1 MMKSLFIT
9 RIKKSLITLLI
20 ICIGQNGIFSA
31 SVHASE
37 PTSTPRES
45 MSIAIG
51 KSIVHKL
58 TDPITR
64 LSIGDSSIADVML
77 VNSKQIYILGKKSG
91 STNLNL
97 WSGGSRVS
105 VIDLAVGADTASLR
119 NLLFDLL
126 PNENT
131 FRISAAGDSLVL
143 SGKMSDAMRVQ
154 QAVKISEEFTGKKVL
169 NMLVTEDLPQVLLEV
184 KVAEID
190 KSIADRLGVQV
201 SGSNFTFNPIGAIP
215 SVGTTTLSGTI
226 GSVTSLLQANMQ
238 SGLVKILAEPNIMA
252 ISGQEGKFLAGGIVF
267 LPVPQTLGTGGT
279 VITLQQQQFGV
290 GIKFTPT
297 VLSGGKINLKVAP
310 EVSEVNPVGISI
322 SANNSTQILPAINT
336 RQASTTVQL
345 YDGQSFAIGGL
356 IKNNVVEVISAFP
369 WLANIPVL
377 GALFRS
383 SSFQNDRSELLI
395 VVTPRI
401 VAPLSSQPSLPT
413 DKYIQPSQSEFF
425 LEGRMEGR
433 KPQGAPVNKL
443 EQKNVQPVPIV
454 PSQTQVP
461 AVEILP
467 STPNPAQPKTVV
479 RATPTST
486 LESIQAPAPTLAKPA
501 AVVATSPSL
510 EAPSV
515 VTSQDS
521 GVVSAPD
528 EGSKLKALELP
539 WREVEESGSFN
550 SGAKQ

>member
-1 MMKSLFIT
+1 MIKPLFIS
-9 RIKKSLITLLI
+9 RIKKSLITFLI
-20 ICIGQNGIFSA
+20 ICIGQNGVFA
-31 SVHASE
+31 AAVQASE
-37 PTSTPRES
+37 LASPPREN

-58 TDPITR
+58 TEPITR

-97 WSGGSRVS
+97 WAGGSRVS

-131 FRISAAGDSLVL
+131 FRISAAGESLVL

-201 SGSNFTFNPIGAIP
+201 SGSNFTFNPIGALP
-215 SVGTTTLSGTI
+215 TLGTTTLSGTI

-252 ISGQEGKFLAGGIVF
+252 ISGQEGKFLAGGIIF

-401 VAPLSSQPSLPT
+401 VAPLSSQPALPT

-433 KPQGAPVNKL
+433 KSQGAPVTQL
-443 EQKNVQPVPIV
+443 EQQNVQPAPISPSQNKVPAAEMPASAPIPV
-454 PSQTQVP
+454 PSQP
-461 AVEILP
+461 
-467 STPNPAQPKTVV
+467 VV
-479 RATPTST
+479 RTTSAST
-486 LESIQAPAPTLAKPA
+486 LEPRQAPAPTLAKPEP
-501 AVVATSPSL
+501 VVAISPSL
-510 EAPSV
+510 NS
-515 VTSQDS
+515 SS
-521 GVVSAPD
+521 VSAARDPGIVNATD
-528 EGSKLKALELP
+528 AGPQLKILELP
-539 WREVEESGSFN
+539 WREVDVAGASN
-550 SGAKQ
+550 SGGNQ

>member
-1 MMKSLFIT
+1 MINLRNISYRAVL
-9 RIKKSLITLLI
+9 KKYLATLLI
-20 ICIGQNGIFSA
+20 ICVVHNPMMV
-31 SVHASE
+31 SVVLAN
-37 PTSTPRES
+37 ES
-45 MSIAIG
+45 LIAPERDSMTLAVG

-58 TDPITR
+58 KDPISR
-64 LSIGDSSIADVML
+64 VSIGDASIADVLL
-77 VNSKQIYILGKKSG
+77 VNNRQIYILGKKSG

-97 WSGGSRVS
+97 WSGNNRVS
-105 VIDLAVGADTASLR
+105 VIDLAVGADTASLK
-119 NLLFDLL
+119 NLLLDLL
-126 PNENT
+126 PEEKS
-131 FRISAAGDSLVL
+131 FRISAAGESLVL
-143 SGKMSDAMRVQ
+143 SGKISDAMRVQ
-154 QAVKISEEFTGKKVL
+154 QAILISEQFTGKKVL
-169 NMLVTEDLPQVLLEV
+169 NMLTTDDLPQVLLEV

-190 KSIADRLGVQV
+190 KSVADRLGVQV

-215 SVGTTTLSGTI
+215 SAANTTLSGTI
-226 GSVTSLLQANMQ
+226 GSITSLLQANMQ

-297 VLSGGKINLKVAP
+297 VLGGGKINLKVAP

-401 VAPLSSQPSLPT
+401 VKPLDTQPALPT

-433 KPQGAPVNKL
+433 KPASPPARSL
-443 EQKNVQPVPIV
+443 EQQPVPPASDMKTTQGAAITSRPV
-454 PSQTQVP
+454 PELAQPGPQSQVAAPPKPTAAIPP
-461 AVEILP
+461 AASVAGKSPEAPKEVEIKQVDSSPELEMP
-467 STPNPAQPKTVV
+467 WRTVDSSTANN
-479 RATPTST
+479 
-486 LESIQAPAPTLAKPA
+486 
-501 AVVATSPSL
+501 
-510 EAPSV
+510 
-515 VTSQDS
+515 
-521 GVVSAPD
+521 
-528 EGSKLKALELP
+528 EGSK
-539 WREVEESGSFN
+539 
-550 SGAKQ
+550 

>member
-1 MMKSLFIT
+1 MIRIMKAPSRISL
-9 RIKKSLITLLI
+9 KKYLTGFLI
-20 ICIGQNGIFSA
+20 ICLGQSGIGMPLASA
-31 SVHASE
+31 SDSVIS
-37 PTSTPRES
+37 SGRES
-45 MSIAIG
+45 MSLAIG
-51 KSIVHKL
+51 KSLVHQLK
-58 TDPITR
+58 DPISR
-64 LSIGDSSIADVML
+64 VSIGDTSIADVLL

-97 WSGGSRVS
+97 WSGNNRVS
-105 VIDLAVGADTASLR
+105 VIDLAIGADTASLK
-119 NLLFDLL
+119 NLLLDLL
-126 PNENT
+126 PDEKS
-131 FRISAAGDSLVL
+131 FRISAAGESLVL
-143 SGKMSDAMRVQ
+143 SGKISDAMRVQ
-154 QAVKISEEFTGKKVL
+154 QAVMISEQFTGKKVL
-169 NMLVTEDLPQVLLEV
+169 NMLTTDDLPQVLLEV

-215 SVGTTTLSGTI
+215 SAATTTLSGTI
-226 GSVTSLLQANMQ
+226 GSITSLLQANMQ

-401 VAPLSSQPSLPT
+401 VKPLDTNPALPT

-433 KPQGAPVNKL
+433 KPATTAPRSL
-443 EQKNVQPVPIV
+443 EQQPVQPNND
-454 PSQTQVP
+454 
-461 AVEILP
+461 
-467 STPNPAQPKTVV
+467 PNPAELTAVVPIQSAPQVTQSSSQNSLPVPAQPIIVV
-479 RATPTST
+479 PTQ
-486 LESIQAPAPTLAKPA
+486 IQASGTPLSE
-501 AVVATSPSL
+501 SPPIGVL
-510 EAPSV
+510 
-515 VTSQDS
+515 QDE
-521 GVVSAPD
+521 PLP
-528 EGSKLKALELP
+528 EFEMP
-539 WREVEESGSFN
+539 WREISPGSAVN
-550 SGAKQ
+550 SRSN

>member
-1 MMKSLFIT
+1 MKFPS
-9 RIKKSLITLLI
+9 RIYLKKYLSALLI
-20 ICIGQNGIFSA
+20 ICVGHSGIAIPLASA
-31 SVHASE
+31 SDNPIS
-37 PTSTPRES
+37 SGRES
-45 MSIAIG
+45 MSLAIG
-51 KSIVHKL
+51 KSLVHHLK
-58 TDPITR
+58 DPISR
-64 LSIGDSSIADVML
+64 VSIGDTSIADVLL
-77 VNSKQIYILGKKSG
+77 VNNKQIYILGKKSG

-97 WSGGSRVS
+97 WSSNNRVS
-105 VIDLAVGADTASLR
+105 VIDLAVGADTASLKK
-119 NLLFDLL
+119 LLLDLL
-126 PNENT
+126 PDEKS
-131 FRISAAGDSLVL
+131 FQISAAGESLVL
-143 SGKMSDAMRVQ
+143 SGKISDAMRVQ
-154 QAVKISEEFTGKKVL
+154 QAVMISEQFTGKKVL
-169 NMLVTEDLPQVLLEV
+169 NMLTTDDLPQVLLEV

-215 SVGTTTLSGTI
+215 SAATTTLSGTI
-226 GSVTSLLQANMQ
+226 GSITSLLQANMQ

-401 VAPLSSQPSLPT
+401 VKPLDTNPALPT

-433 KPQGAPVNKL
+433 KPATTAPRSL
-443 EQKNVQPVPIV
+443 EQQPVQPSIDQNPAELTAVVPIQSAPQV
-454 PSQTQVP
+454 TQPSSQNP
-461 AVEILP
+461 LSE
-467 STPNPAQPKTVV
+467 PAQPIIVV
-479 RATPTST
+479 PPQTQASGAS
-486 LESIQAPAPTLAKPA
+486 LSESPAIGIR
-501 AVVATSPSL
+501 
-510 EAPSV
+510 
-515 VTSQDS
+515 Q
-521 GVVSAPD
+521 
-528 EGSKLKALELP
+528 EGPLQVLELP
-539 WREVEESGSFN
+539 WREINPSPAVNVRSN
-550 SGAKQ
+550 

>member
-1 MMKSLFIT
+1 MKAPCCISFKKYLILF
-9 RIKKSLITLLI
+9 LIVCL
-20 ICIGQNGIFSA
+20 GQNGLLMPGALA
-31 SVHASE
+31 SDIIN
-37 PTSTPRES
+37 TPQRES
-45 MSIAIG
+45 MSLAIG
-51 KSIVHKL
+51 KSIVHQLKE
-58 TDPITR
+58 PISR
-64 LSIGDSSIADVML
+64 VSVGDTAIADVLL
-77 VNSKQIYILGKKSG
+77 VNNKQIYILGKKPG

-97 WSGGSRVS
+97 WSGNNRVS
-105 VIDLAVGADTASLR
+105 VIDLAVGADTASLK
-119 NLLFDLL
+119 NLLLDLL
-126 PNENT
+126 PDEKS
-131 FRISAAGDSLVL
+131 FRISAAGESLVL
-143 SGKMSDAMRVQ
+143 SGRISDAMRVQ
-154 QAVKISEEFTGKKVL
+154 QAILISEQFTGKKVL
-169 NMLVTEDLPQVLLEV
+169 NMLTTDDLPQVLLEV

-201 SGSNFTFNPIGAIP
+201 SGSNFTFNPIGSIP
-215 SVGTTTLSGTI
+215 AAATTTLSGTI
-226 GSVTSLLQANMQ
+226 GSITSLLQANMQ

-267 LPVPQTLGTGGT
+267 LPVPQTLGTGGS

-322 SANNSTQILPAINT
+322 SANNTTQILPAINT

-401 VAPLSSQPSLPT
+401 VKPLDTKPSLPT

-433 KPQGAPVNKL
+433 KPTVPAPSSLNQQAVEPIIGTKAAEVITAIATLPTPEVVAPSPQIPLPPTAQPIVATAPPVQAGGAPLGESKAINV
-443 EQKNVQPVPIV
+443 EQ
-454 PSQTQVP
+454 
-461 AVEILP
+461 
-467 STPNPAQPKTVV
+467 
-479 RATPTST
+479 
-486 LESIQAPAPTLAKPA
+486 
-501 AVVATSPSL
+501 
-510 EAPSV
+510 
-515 VTSQDS
+515 
-521 GVVSAPD
+521 D
-528 EGSKLKALELP
+528 EPQEFEMP
-539 WREVEESGSFN
+539 WRKVNS
-550 SGAKQ
+550 SGAINQGSN

>member
-1 MMKSLFIT
+1 LINIMKTPCYSVF
-9 RIKKSLITLLI
+9 KKYLVVLLI
-20 ICIGQNGIFSA
+20 ACIGQNGMVLSVALA
-31 SVHASE
+31 SDGSMASQ
-37 PTSTPRES
+37 RES
-45 MSIAIG
+45 MSLAIG

-58 TDPITR
+58 KEPISR
-64 LSIGDSSIADVML
+64 ISVGDTSIADVLL
-77 VNSKQIYILGKKSG
+77 VNSKQIYILGKKPG

-97 WSGGSRVS
+97 WSGSNRVS
-105 VIDLAVGADTASLR
+105 VIDLAVGADTASLK
-119 NLLFDLL
+119 NLLLDLL
-126 PNENT
+126 PEEKS
-131 FRISAAGDSLVL
+131 FRISAAGESLVL
-143 SGKMSDAMRVQ
+143 SGKISDAVRVQ
-154 QAVKISEEFTGKKVL
+154 QAVMISEQFTGKKVL
-169 NMLVTEDLPQVLLEV
+169 NMLTTDDLPQVLLEV

-190 KSIADRLGVQV
+190 KSVADRLGVQV
-201 SGSNFTFNPIGAIP
+201 SGSNFTFNPIGSAA
-215 SVGTTTLSGTI
+215 SAATTTLSGTI
-226 GSVTSLLQANMQ
+226 GSITSLLQANMQ

-401 VAPLSSQPSLPT
+401 VKPLDSKPGLPT

-433 KPQGAPVNKL
+433 RPVTPATTPL
-443 EQKNVQPVPIV
+443 EQQSAQPTISTKTPELTPVP
-454 PSQTQVP
+454 PSSPTP
-461 AVEILP
+461 EPEAPTPP
-467 STPNPAQPKTVV
+467 SPLQSASQSTGSTAPQAQESSAQPSNPQATEVLQNQSV
-479 RATPTST
+479 R
-486 LESIQAPAPTLAKPA
+486 EFQM
-501 AVVATSPSL
+501 
-510 EAPSV
+510 
-515 VTSQDS
+515 
-521 GVVSAPD
+521 
-528 EGSKLKALELP
+528 P
-539 WREVEESGSFN
+539 WREVDSVNAINPRGN
-550 SGAKQ
+550 

>member
-1 MMKSLFIT
+1 
-9 RIKKSLITLLI
+9 
-20 ICIGQNGIFSA
+20 
-31 SVHASE
+31 
-37 PTSTPRES
+37 

-58 TDPITR
+58 KEPITR

-97 WSGGSRVS
+97 WTGGNRVS
-105 VIDLAVGADTASLR
+105 VIDLAVGVDTASLR
-119 NLLFDLL
+119 NLLQDLL
-126 PNENT
+126 PDENT
-131 FRISAAGDSLVL
+131 FRILAAGESLVL
-143 SGKMSDAMRVQ
+143 SGKMSDALKVQ
-154 QAVKISEEFTGKKVL
+154 QAIKISEEFTGRKVL
-169 NMLVTEDLPQVLLEV
+169 NMLATEDLPQVLLEV

-201 SGSNFTFNPIGAIP
+201 NGSNFSFNPIGSLP
-215 SVGTTTLSGTI
+215 TLGTTTLSGTI
-226 GSVTSLLQANMQ
+226 GSVTSLLQSNMQ

-425 LEGRMEGR
+425 LEGRMEGS
-433 KPQGAPVNKL
+433 KPQGNSINPLV
-443 EQKNVQPVPIV
+443 EQNVQPAPVMPN
-454 PSQTQVP
+454 QTEMP
-461 AVEILP
+461 AVEMSSAESIP
-467 STPNPAQPKTVV
+467 VQSQPMVWSTSTSTPEL
-479 RATPTST
+479 R
-486 LESIQAPAPTLAKPA
+486 QASAPTLVKSEAGVA
-501 AVVATSPSL
+501 ATPSL
-510 EAPSV
+510 ESSSTATV
-515 VTSQDS
+515 Q
-521 GVVSAPD
+521 
-528 EGSKLKALELP
+528 ELLKTLELP
-539 WREVEESGSFN
+539 WQVIDASGSPN
-550 SGAKQ
+550 PEGK

>member
-1 MMKSLFIT
+1 MIKPLFIS
-9 RIKKSLITLLI
+9 RIKKSLITFLI
-20 ICIGQNGIFSA
+20 ICIGQNGVFA
-31 SVHASE
+31 AAVQASE
-37 PTSTPRES
+37 LASPPREN

-58 TDPITR
+58 TEPITR

-97 WSGGSRVS
+97 WAGGSRVS

-131 FRISAAGDSLVL
+131 FRISAAGESLVL

-201 SGSNFTFNPIGAIP
+201 SGSNFTFNPIGALP
-215 SVGTTTLSGTI
+215 TLGTTTLSGTI

-252 ISGQEGKFLAGGIVF
+252 ISGQEGKFLAGGIIF

-401 VAPLSSQPSLPT
+401 VAPLSSQPALPT

-433 KPQGAPVNKL
+433 KSQGAPVTQL
-443 EQKNVQPVPIV
+443 EQQNVQPVPITPSQNKVPAAEMPASAPIPV
-454 PSQTQVP
+454 PSQP
-461 AVEILP
+461 
-467 STPNPAQPKTVV
+467 VV
-479 RATPTST
+479 RTTPAST
-486 LESIQAPAPTLAKPA
+486 LEPRQAPAPTLAKPE
-501 AVVATSPSL
+501 AVVAISPSL
-510 EAPSV
+510 NS
-515 VTSQDS
+515 SS
-521 GVVSAPD
+521 VSAARDPSIVNATD
-528 EGSKLKALELP
+528 AGSQLKILELP
-539 WREVEESGSFN
+539 WRELDVAGAPN
-550 SGAKQ
+550 SGGNQ

>member
-1 MMKSLFIT
+1 MINLRNISYRAVL
-9 RIKKSLITLLI
+9 KKYLATLLI
-20 ICIGQNGIFSA
+20 ICVVHNPMMV
-31 SVHASE
+31 SVVLANESLIASE
-37 PTSTPRES
+37 RDS
-45 MSIAIG
+45 MTLAVG

-58 TDPITR
+58 KDPISR
-64 LSIGDSSIADVML
+64 VSIGDASIADVLL
-77 VNSKQIYILGKKSG
+77 VNNRQIYILGKKSG

-97 WSGGSRVS
+97 WSGNNRVS
-105 VIDLAVGADTASLR
+105 VIDLAVGADTASLK
-119 NLLFDLL
+119 NLLLDLL
-126 PNENT
+126 PEEKS
-131 FRISAAGDSLVL
+131 FRISAAGESLVL
-143 SGKMSDAMRVQ
+143 SGKISDAMRVQ
-154 QAVKISEEFTGKKVL
+154 QAILISEQFTGKKVL
-169 NMLVTEDLPQVLLEV
+169 NMLTTDDLPQVLLEV

-190 KSIADRLGVQV
+190 KSVADRLGVQV

-215 SVGTTTLSGTI
+215 SAANTTLSGTI
-226 GSVTSLLQANMQ
+226 GSITSLLQANMQ

-252 ISGQEGKFLAGGIVF
+252 ISGQEGKFLAGGIIF

-297 VLSGGKINLKVAP
+297 VLGGGKINLKVAP

-401 VAPLSSQPSLPT
+401 VKPLDTQPALPT

-433 KPQGAPVNKL
+433 KPASPPARSLEQQPAQSASDMKTTQGAAITNRPAPELAQPGPQSPVAALPKPTAAIPSAP
-443 EQKNVQPVPIV
+443 PVTGKSPEA
-454 PSQTQVP
+454 PKE
-461 AVEILP
+461 VEIKQVDSSPELEMP
-467 STPNPAQPKTVV
+467 WRTVD
-479 RATPTST
+479 S
-486 LESIQAPAPTLAKPA
+486 SIANN
-501 AVVATSPSL
+501 
-510 EAPSV
+510 
-515 VTSQDS
+515 
-521 GVVSAPD
+521 
-528 EGSKLKALELP
+528 EGSK
-539 WREVEESGSFN
+539 
-550 SGAKQ
+550 

>member
-1 MMKSLFIT
+1 MIRIMKAPS
-9 RIKKSLITLLI
+9 RITLKKYLSTFLI
-20 ICIGQNGIFSA
+20 ICLGQSGIAIPLASA
-31 SVHASE
+31 SDAAAS
-37 PTSTPRES
+37 SGRES
-45 MSIAIG
+45 MSLAIG
-51 KSIVHKL
+51 KSLVHHLK
-58 TDPITR
+58 DPISR
-64 LSIGDSSIADVML
+64 VSIGDTSIADVLL
-77 VNSKQIYILGKKSG
+77 VNNKQIYILGKKSG

-97 WSGGSRVS
+97 WSGNSRVT
-105 VIDLAVGADTASLR
+105 VIDLAVGADTASLK
-119 NLLFDLL
+119 NLLLDLL
-126 PNENT
+126 PDEKS
-131 FRISAAGDSLVL
+131 FRISAAGESLVL
-143 SGKMSDAMRVQ
+143 SGKISDAMRVQ
-154 QAVKISEEFTGKKVL
+154 QAVMISEQFTGKKVL
-169 NMLVTEDLPQVLLEV
+169 NMLTTDDLPQVLLEV

-215 SVGTTTLSGTI
+215 SAATTTLSGTI
-226 GSVTSLLQANMQ
+226 GSITSLLQANMQ

-401 VAPLSSQPSLPT
+401 VKPLDTNPALPT

-433 KPQGAPVNKL
+433 KPATTSPRIL
-443 EQKNVQPVPIV
+443 EQQPAQ
-454 PSQTQVP
+454 PS
-461 AVEILP
+461 ID
-467 STPNPAQPKTVV
+467 PNPAELTTVV
-479 RATPTST
+479 P
-486 LESIQAPAPTLAKPA
+486 IQ
-501 AVVATSPSL
+501 
-510 EAPSV
+510 
-515 VTSQDS
+515 
-521 GVVSAPD
+521 SAPQVTQPSSQNPLS
-528 EGSKLKALELP
+528 EPAQPIIVVPPQTQASGTSLSESPAIGIRQEEPLQGLEMP
-539 WREVEESGSFN
+539 WREINPSPTVNVRSN
-550 SGAKQ
+550 

>member
-1 MMKSLFIT
+1 
-9 RIKKSLITLLI
+9 
-20 ICIGQNGIFSA
+20 
-31 SVHASE
+31 
-37 PTSTPRES
+37 

-58 TDPITR
+58 KEPITR

-97 WSGGSRVS
+97 WTGGNRVS
-105 VIDLAVGADTASLR
+105 VIDLAVGVDTASLR
-119 NLLFDLL
+119 NLLQDLL
-126 PNENT
+126 PDENT
-131 FRISAAGDSLVL
+131 FRILAAGESLVL
-143 SGKMSDAMRVQ
+143 SGKMSDALKVQ
-154 QAVKISEEFTGKKVL
+154 QAIKISEEFTGRKVL
-169 NMLVTEDLPQVLLEV
+169 NMLATEDLPQVLLEV

-201 SGSNFTFNPIGAIP
+201 NGSNFSFNPIGSLP
-215 SVGTTTLSGTI
+215 TLGTTTLSGTI
-226 GSVTSLLQANMQ
+226 GSVTSLLQSNMQ

-425 LEGRMEGR
+425 LEGRMEGS
-433 KPQGAPVNKL
+433 KPQGNSINPLV
-443 EQKNVQPVPIV
+443 EQNVQPAPVI
-454 PSQTQVP
+454 PSQTEMP
-461 AVEILP
+461 AVEMSSAESIP
-467 STPNPAQPKTVV
+467 VQSQPMVWS
-479 RATPTST
+479 TPTST
-486 LESIQAPAPTLAKPA
+486 PELRQASVPTLVKSEAGVA
-501 AVVATSPSL
+501 ATPSL
-510 EAPSV
+510 ESSSTA
-515 VTSQDS
+515 TAQ
-521 GVVSAPD
+521 
-528 EGSKLKALELP
+528 EFLKTLELP
-539 WREVEESGSFN
+539 WREIDASGSPN
-550 SGAKQ
+550 PEGK

>member
-1 MMKSLFIT
+1 MINLRNISYRAVL
-9 RIKKSLITLLI
+9 KKYLATLLI
-20 ICIGQNGIFSA
+20 ICVVHNPMMV
-31 SVHASE
+31 SVVLAN
-37 PTSTPRES
+37 ES
-45 MSIAIG
+45 LIAPERDSMTLAVG

-58 TDPITR
+58 KDPISR
-64 LSIGDSSIADVML
+64 VSIGDASIADVLL
-77 VNSKQIYILGKKSG
+77 VNNRQIYILGKKSG

-97 WSGGSRVS
+97 WSGNNRVS
-105 VIDLAVGADTASLR
+105 VIDLAVGADTASLK
-119 NLLFDLL
+119 NLLLDLL
-126 PNENT
+126 PEEKS
-131 FRISAAGDSLVL
+131 FRISAAGESLVL
-143 SGKMSDAMRVQ
+143 SGKISDAMRVQ
-154 QAVKISEEFTGKKVL
+154 QAILISEQFTGKKVL
-169 NMLVTEDLPQVLLEV
+169 NMLTTDDLPQVLLEV

-190 KSIADRLGVQV
+190 KSVADRLGVQV

-215 SVGTTTLSGTI
+215 SAANTTLSGTI
-226 GSVTSLLQANMQ
+226 GSITSLLQANMQ

-297 VLSGGKINLKVAP
+297 VLGGGKINLKVAP

-401 VAPLSSQPSLPT
+401 VKPLDTQPALPT

-433 KPQGAPVNKL
+433 KPASPPARSL
-443 EQKNVQPVPIV
+443 EQQPVPPASDMKTTQGAAITNRPV
-454 PSQTQVP
+454 PELAQPGPQSPVAAPPKPTAAIPP
-461 AVEILP
+461 AAPVAGKSPEAPKEVEIKQADSSPELEMP
-467 STPNPAQPKTVV
+467 WRTVDSSTANN
-479 RATPTST
+479 
-486 LESIQAPAPTLAKPA
+486 
-501 AVVATSPSL
+501 
-510 EAPSV
+510 
-515 VTSQDS
+515 
-521 GVVSAPD
+521 
-528 EGSKLKALELP
+528 EGSK
-539 WREVEESGSFN
+539 
-550 SGAKQ
+550 

>member
-1 MMKSLFIT
+1 MKFPSRISL
-9 RIKKSLITLLI
+9 KKFLSALLI
-20 ICIGQNGIFSA
+20 LCVGHSGIAISLASA
-31 SVHASE
+31 SDNPIS
-37 PTSTPRES
+37 SGRES
-45 MSIAIG
+45 MSLAIG
-51 KSIVHKL
+51 KSLVHHLK
-58 TDPITR
+58 DPISR
-64 LSIGDSSIADVML
+64 VSIGDTSIADVLL
-77 VNSKQIYILGKKSG
+77 VNNKQIYILGKKSG

-97 WSGGSRVS
+97 WSSNNRVS
-105 VIDLAVGADTASLR
+105 VIDLAVGADTASLKK
-119 NLLFDLL
+119 LLLDLL
-126 PNENT
+126 PDEKS
-131 FRISAAGDSLVL
+131 FQISAAGESLVL
-143 SGKMSDAMRVQ
+143 SGKISDAMRVQ
-154 QAVKISEEFTGKKVL
+154 QAVMISEQFTGKKVL
-169 NMLVTEDLPQVLLEV
+169 NMLTTDDLPQVLLEV

-215 SVGTTTLSGTI
+215 SAATTTLSGTI
-226 GSVTSLLQANMQ
+226 GSITSLLQANMQ

-401 VAPLSSQPSLPT
+401 VKPLDTNPALPT

-433 KPQGAPVNKL
+433 KPATTAPRSL
-443 EQKNVQPVPIV
+443 EQQPVQP
-454 PSQTQVP
+454 SMD
-461 AVEILP
+461 
-467 STPNPAQPKTVV
+467 PNPAELTAIVP
-479 RATPTST
+479 
-486 LESIQAPAPTLAKPA
+486 IQ
-501 AVVATSPSL
+501 
-510 EAPSV
+510 
-515 VTSQDS
+515 
-521 GVVSAPD
+521 SAPQVTQPSSQNPLL
-528 EGSKLKALELP
+528 EPAQPIIVAPPQTQASGTSLSESPAIGIRQEEPLQALEMP
-539 WREVEESGSFN
+539 WREINPSPAVNVRSN
-550 SGAKQ
+550 

>member
-1 MMKSLFIT
+1 MIRIIKAPSRISL
-9 RIKKSLITLLI
+9 KKYLTVFLI
-20 ICIGQNGIFSA
+20 ICFGQSGIAIPLASA
-31 SVHASE
+31 SDSVIS
-37 PTSTPRES
+37 SGRES
-45 MSIAIG
+45 MSLAIG
-51 KSIVHKL
+51 KSLVHQLK
-58 TDPITR
+58 DPISR
-64 LSIGDSSIADVML
+64 VSIGDTSIADVLL

-97 WSGGSRVS
+97 WSGNNRVS
-105 VIDLAVGADTASLR
+105 VIDLAIGADTASLK
-119 NLLFDLL
+119 NLLLDLL
-126 PNENT
+126 PDEKS
-131 FRISAAGDSLVL
+131 FRISAAGESLVL
-143 SGKMSDAMRVQ
+143 SGKISDAMRVQ
-154 QAVKISEEFTGKKVL
+154 QAVMISEQFTGKKVL
-169 NMLVTEDLPQVLLEV
+169 NMLTTDDLPQVLLEV

-215 SVGTTTLSGTI
+215 SAATTTLSGTI
-226 GSVTSLLQANMQ
+226 GSITSLLQANMQ

-401 VAPLSSQPSLPT
+401 VKPLDTNPALPT

-433 KPQGAPVNKL
+433 KPATTAPRSL
-443 EQKNVQPVPIV
+443 EQQPVQPNND
-454 PSQTQVP
+454 
-461 AVEILP
+461 
-467 STPNPAQPKTVV
+467 PNPAELT
-479 RATPTST
+479 
-486 LESIQAPAPTLAKPA
+486 
-501 AVVATSPSL
+501 AVVPI
-510 EAPSV
+510 
-515 VTSQDS
+515 Q
-521 GVVSAPD
+521 SAPQVTQPSSQNSLPVPAQPIIVVPTQTQASGTPLSESPPIGVLQD
-528 EGSKLKALELP
+528 EPLPEFEMP
-539 WREVEESGSFN
+539 WREISPGSAVN
-550 SGAKQ
+550 SRSN

>member
-1 MMKSLFIT
+1 MKPPFT
-9 RIKKSLITLLI
+9 HYIKKSLITLLI
-20 ICIGQNGIFSA
+20 ICIGQNGVFSA
-31 SVHASE
+31 AVHASE
-37 PTSTPRES
+37 LTSTPRES

-58 TDPITR
+58 TEPITR

-77 VNSKQIYILGKKSG
+77 VSSKQIYILGKKTG

-97 WSGGSRVS
+97 WTGGNRVS
-105 VIDLAVGADTASLR
+105 VIDLAVGSDTASLR
-119 NLLFDLL
+119 NLLFELL
-126 PNENT
+126 PDEKT

-143 SGKMSDAMRVQ
+143 SGKMSDALKVQ

-215 SVGTTTLSGTI
+215 AVGSTTLSGTI

-433 KPQGAPVNKL
+433 KPQGAPVKQL
-443 EQKNVQPVPIV
+443 EQQNVQPAPIIPNQTKVPVVGTPAAESIPA
-454 PSQTQVP
+454 PSLPVVQAAPPSAPEPREAVAPNSVKPNAVVTTGPSLESSPVAPTQEPGV
-461 AVEILP
+461 V
-467 STPNPAQPKTVV
+467 STPDAQPKLT
-479 RATPTST
+479 T
-486 LESIQAPAPTLAKPA
+486 
-501 AVVATSPSL
+501 
-510 EAPSV
+510 
-515 VTSQDS
+515 
-521 GVVSAPD
+521 
-528 EGSKLKALELP
+528 LELP
-539 WREVEESGSFN
+539 WREVDISGLPN
-550 SGAKQ
+550 PGGRQ

>member
-1 MMKSLFIT
+1 
-9 RIKKSLITLLI
+9 
-20 ICIGQNGIFSA
+20 
-31 SVHASE
+31 
-37 PTSTPRES
+37 
-45 MSIAIG
+45 
-51 KSIVHKL
+51 
-58 TDPITR
+58 
-64 LSIGDSSIADVML
+64 
-77 VNSKQIYILGKKSG
+77 
-91 STNLNL
+91 
-97 WSGGSRVS
+97 
-105 VIDLAVGADTASLR
+105 
-119 NLLFDLL
+119 
-126 PNENT
+126 
-131 FRISAAGDSLVL
+131 
-143 SGKMSDAMRVQ
+143 
-154 QAVKISEEFTGKKVL
+154 
-169 NMLVTEDLPQVLLEV
+169 
-184 KVAEID
+184 
-190 KSIADRLGVQV
+190 
-201 SGSNFTFNPIGAIP
+201 
-215 SVGTTTLSGTI
+215 
-226 GSVTSLLQANMQ
+226 MQ

-401 VAPLSSQPSLPT
+401 VKPLDTNPALPT

-433 KPQGAPVNKL
+433 KPATTAPRSL
-443 EQKNVQPVPIV
+443 EQQPVQPNND
-454 PSQTQVP
+454 
-461 AVEILP
+461 
-467 STPNPAQPKTVV
+467 PNPAELT
-479 RATPTST
+479 
-486 LESIQAPAPTLAKPA
+486 
-501 AVVATSPSL
+501 AVVPI
-510 EAPSV
+510 
-515 VTSQDS
+515 Q
-521 GVVSAPD
+521 SAPQVTQSSSQNSLPVPAQPIIVVPTQTKASGTPLSESPPIGVLQD
-528 EGSKLKALELP
+528 EPLPEFEMP
-539 WREVEESGSFN
+539 WREINPSSAVNPRSN
-550 SGAKQ
+550 

>member
-1 MMKSLFIT
+1 MIKPPFIS
-9 RIKKSLITLLI
+9 RIKKSLITFLM
-20 ICIGQNGIFSA
+20 ICIGQNGVFV
-31 SVHASE
+31 SVVQASE
-37 PTSTPRES
+37 LVSPPRDN

-58 TDPITR
+58 TEPITR

-119 NLLFDLL
+119 NLLLDLL

-131 FRISAAGDSLVL
+131 FRISAAGESLVL
-143 SGKMSDAMRVQ
+143 SGKMSDALRVQ

-215 SVGTTTLSGTI
+215 AVGTTTLSGTI

-267 LPVPQTLGTGGT
+267 LPVPQTIGTGGT

-401 VAPLSSQPSLPT
+401 VAPLSSQPALPT

-433 KPQGAPVNKL
+433 KSQGAPVNQL
-443 EQKNVQPVPIV
+443 EQQNVQPAPISPSQTKVPAAEIPTSAPTPV
-454 PSQTQVP
+454 PSQP
-461 AVEILP
+461 
-467 STPNPAQPKTVV
+467 VV
-479 RATPTST
+479 RTNPTST
-486 LESIQAPAPTLAKPA
+486 LEPMQAPAPTLAKPEA
-501 AVVATSPSL
+501 AVATSPSL
-510 EAPSV
+510 NS
-515 VTSQDS
+515 SS
-521 GVVSAPD
+521 VSASRDPGIVNATD
-528 EGSKLKALELP
+528 AGSQLKILELP
-539 WREVEESGSFN
+539 WREVDVA
-550 SGAKQ
+550 GAPNPGGNQ

>member
-1 MMKSLFIT
+1 MIKPPFIS
-9 RIKKSLITLLI
+9 RIKKSLITFLM
-20 ICIGQNGIFSA
+20 ICIGQNGVFV
-31 SVHASE
+31 SVVQASE
-37 PTSTPRES
+37 LVSPPRDN

-58 TDPITR
+58 TEPITR

-119 NLLFDLL
+119 NLLLDLL

-131 FRISAAGDSLVL
+131 FRISAAGESLVL
-143 SGKMSDAMRVQ
+143 SGKMSDALRVQ

-215 SVGTTTLSGTI
+215 AVGTTTLSGTI

-267 LPVPQTLGTGGT
+267 LPVPQTIGTGGT

-401 VAPLSSQPSLPT
+401 VAPLSSQPALPT

-433 KPQGAPVNKL
+433 KSQGAPVTQL
-443 EQKNVQPVPIV
+443 EQQNVQPAPITPSQNKVPAAEMPASAPIPV
-454 PSQTQVP
+454 PSQP
-461 AVEILP
+461 
-467 STPNPAQPKTVV
+467 VV
-479 RATPTST
+479 RTNPTST
-486 LESIQAPAPTLAKPA
+486 LEPMQAPAPTLAKPEA
-501 AVVATSPSL
+501 AVATSPSL
-510 EAPSV
+510 NS
-515 VTSQDS
+515 SS
-521 GVVSAPD
+521 VSASRDPGIVNATD
-528 EGSKLKALELP
+528 AGSQLKILELP
-539 WREVEESGSFN
+539 WREVDVA
-550 SGAKQ
+550 GAPNPGGNQ

>member
-1 MMKSLFIT
+1 MRGASQLINL
-9 RIKKSLITLLI
+9 RNISYRAVLKKYLATLLI
-20 ICIGQNGIFSA
+20 ICVVHNPMMV
-31 SVHASE
+31 SVVLANESLIASE
-37 PTSTPRES
+37 RDS
-45 MSIAIG
+45 MTLAVG

-58 TDPITR
+58 KDPISR
-64 LSIGDSSIADVML
+64 VSIGDASIADVLL
-77 VNSKQIYILGKKSG
+77 VNNRQIYILGKKSG

-97 WSGGSRVS
+97 WSGNNRVS
-105 VIDLAVGADTASLR
+105 VIDLAVGADTASLK
-119 NLLFDLL
+119 NLLLDLL
-126 PNENT
+126 PEEKS
-131 FRISAAGDSLVL
+131 FRISAAGESLVL
-143 SGKMSDAMRVQ
+143 SGKISDAMRVQ
-154 QAVKISEEFTGKKVL
+154 QAILISEQFTGKKVL
-169 NMLVTEDLPQVLLEV
+169 NMLTTDDLPQVLLEV

-190 KSIADRLGVQV
+190 KSVADRLGVQV

-215 SVGTTTLSGTI
+215 SAANTTLSGTI
-226 GSVTSLLQANMQ
+226 GSITSLLQANMQ

-252 ISGQEGKFLAGGIVF
+252 ISGQEGKFLAGGIIF

-297 VLSGGKINLKVAP
+297 VLGGGKINLKVAP

-401 VAPLSSQPSLPT
+401 VKPLDTQPALPT

-433 KPQGAPVNKL
+433 KPASPPARSLEQQPAQSASDMKTTQGAAITNRPAPELAQPGPQSPVAALPKPTAAIPSAP
-443 EQKNVQPVPIV
+443 PVTGKSPEA
-454 PSQTQVP
+454 PKE
-461 AVEILP
+461 VEIKQVDSSPELEMP
-467 STPNPAQPKTVV
+467 WRTVD
-479 RATPTST
+479 S
-486 LESIQAPAPTLAKPA
+486 SIANN
-501 AVVATSPSL
+501 
-510 EAPSV
+510 
-515 VTSQDS
+515 
-521 GVVSAPD
+521 
-528 EGSKLKALELP
+528 EGSK
-539 WREVEESGSFN
+539 
-550 SGAKQ
+550 